1 MRILSLIKT
10 KNLSYGGPIS
20 LLNSQKNDLK
30 DRCQIIIMPTDRLNF
45 WLLVLILCGFK
56 KKNFFYKFDII
67 HFHDI
72 WNYKSIIIAHILKK
86 NSIPFLFSLHGLFD
100 IWSFSKNFIIKKII
114 YFLLLKSLFLK
125 NSCLQV
131 STQKEF
137 EEAKVLIKAKNFFLL
152 PNGVNL
158 NYFNNNNPK
167 TINRN
172 KISFVF
178 FGRLHQKKGI
188 EILLLSFSKLIT
200 DPAYK
205 QIQFELKIIG
215 PGTIDY
221 INRIKNLVK
230 KSKLQNS
237 VKILNPIFNVEKKIN
252 FLKKEDFFIL
262 PSFEEADSVAL
273 KEALA
278 LGLPVIISEQCRLED
293 VEMFNCG
300 LIAKT
305 NILDLFLKFK
315 EILNK
320 DYSHMSLNAI
330 NLIKNKYNSK
340 IINDNL
346 YTIYLDTLHGTRFSK
361 QWIRNNN

>member
-10 KNLSYGGPIS
+10 KNLTYGGPIN
-20 LLNSQKNDLK
+20 LLNLQKNDLK
-30 DRCQIIIMPTDRLNF
+30 DRCQIAIMPTDRLNF
-45 WLLVLILCGFK
+45 WLLVLMFCGLK
-56 KKNFFYKFDII
+56 KKISFYKFDII

-72 WNYKSIIIAHILKK
+72 WNAKSIIIAHILKK

-100 IWSFSKNFIIKKII
+100 IWSLSKNFIIKKII
-114 YFLLLKSLFLK
+114 YFLFLKSLFLK

-137 EEAKVLIKAKNFFLL
+137 EEAKLLINSKNFFLL

-158 NYFNNNNPK
+158 KYFNNNPK
-167 TINRN
+167 IINRN
-172 KISFVF
+172 KINLIF
-178 FGRLHQKKGI
+178 FGRIHQKKGI
-188 EILLLSFSKLIT
+188 ELLLLSFNKLIT
-200 DPAYK
+200 DPVYK

-215 PGTIDY
+215 PGIIDY
-221 INRIKNLVK
+221 INKIKNLVK
-230 KSKLQNS
+230 KYKLLNN
-237 VKILNPIFNVEKKIN
+237 VKILDPIFDMEKKIN

-293 VEMFNCG
+293 VKKFNCG
-300 LIAKT
+300 LITKT
-305 NILDLFLKFK
+305 DFLDLFLKLK

-320 DYSHMSLNAI
+320 DYSYMSLNAI

-340 IINDNL
+340 LINDNL
-346 YTIYLDTLHGTRFSK
+346 YKIYLDILHGTRFSEN
-361 QWIRNNN
+361 WIGNNN

>member
-10 KNLSYGGPIS
+10 KNLTYGGPIN
-20 LLNSQKNDLK
+20 LLNVQKNDLK
-30 DRCQIIIMPTDRLNF
+30 DRCQIVIMPTDRLNL
-45 WLLVLILCGFK
+45 WLLVLMFCGL
-56 KKNFFYKFDII
+56 KKNFFFYKFDII

-72 WNYKSIIIAHILKK
+72 WNIKSIIIAHTLKK

-100 IWSFSKNFIIKKII
+100 IWSLSKNFIIKRII

-137 EEAKVLIKAKNFFLL
+137 EEAKVLINSKNFFLL

-158 NYFNNNNPK
+158 NYFNSNPK
-167 TINRN
+167 TVNRDKINLT
-172 KISFVF
+172 F
-178 FGRLHQKKGI
+178 FGRLHKKKGI
-188 EILLLSFSKLIT
+188 EILLLSFNKLIT

-221 INRIKNLVK
+221 INQIMNLVK
-230 KSKLQNS
+230 KYKLQNN
-237 VKILNPIFNVEKKIN
+237 VKILDPIFDIEKKIN

-262 PSFEEADSVAL
+262 PSLEEADSVAL

-293 VEMFNCG
+293 VEKFNCG

-305 NILDLFLKFK
+305 DILDLYLKFK
-315 EILNK
+315 EILKK
-320 DYSHMSLNAI
+320 DYSDMSLNAI

-340 IINDNL
+340 LINDNL
-346 YTIYLDTLHGTRFSK
+346 YKIYLDIFHGTRFSEY
-361 QWIRNNN
+361 WIRNND